1 MEKENDKPKIVK
13 NKSKANVQTK
23 NGGSYS
29 YQYTGL
35 ADLADQGVNIPK
47 MRILPTEFGE
57 YIEYFDGGEWHMGA
71 KIVVPEG
78 GRMNEAQ
85 AYGSALTYARRYT
98 TMLAERVACDDDKNL
113 EGDSS
118 GTSRKAKNPST
129 HDFRRMDF
137 NKIREQAGQINDI
150 AELTK
155 LYKSFTGLTP
165 GQQGIFKQIFGMRK
179 KEIEAKL
186 NGDGV
191 VVDDG
196 KYDI

>member
-13 NKSKANVQTK
+13 NKSKANVQTR
-23 NGGSYS
+23 NGGQYS

-47 MRILPTEFGE
+47 MRVLPTEYGE
-57 YIEYFDGGEWHMGA
+57 YIEYFDGSEWQMGA
-71 KIVVPEG
+71 KIVVPEES
-78 GRMNEAQ
+78 RMNAAQ

-113 EGDSS
+113 EGDSN
-118 GTSRKAKNPST
+118 GASRKPKSQT
-129 HDFRRMDF
+129 RDFKKMDF
-137 NKIREQAGQINDI
+137 TKIKEQTKQIHDI
-150 AELTK
+150 EELTK
-155 LYKSFTGLTP
+155 LYRSFTGLTN
-165 GQQGIFKQIFGMRK
+165 GQQEILKQIFGIRK

-186 NGDGV
+186 NGSGV

-196 KYDI
+196 NYDI

>member
-1 MEKENDKPKIVK
+1 MEKTNDKPKIVK

-23 NGGSYS
+23 TGGQYS

-47 MRILPTEFGE
+47 MRVLPTEYGE
-57 YIEYFDGGEWHMGA
+57 YIEYFDDGEWHMGA
-71 KIVVPEG
+71 KIVVPQS

-113 EGDSS
+113 EGDD
-118 GTSRKAKNPST
+118 GHGQRKPQPSK
-129 HDFRRMDF
+129 DFKKMDF
-137 NKIREQAGQINDI
+137 AKIKEQAKQITDL

-155 LYKSFTGLTP
+155 LYKSFTNLTP
-165 GQQGIFKQIFGMRK
+165 GQQKVLQRIFSERRN
-179 KEIEAKL
+179 EIGGA
-186 NGDGV
+186 ND
-191 VVDDG
+191 
-196 KYDI
+196 